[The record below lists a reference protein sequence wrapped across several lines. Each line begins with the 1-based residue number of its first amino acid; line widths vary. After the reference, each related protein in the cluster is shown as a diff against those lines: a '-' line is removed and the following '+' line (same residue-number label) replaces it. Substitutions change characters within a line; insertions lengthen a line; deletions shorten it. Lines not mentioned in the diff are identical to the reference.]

1 MNSTSTD
8 ILFKDGIVYLHQSHG
23 EDECFWMAI
32 STAENLPRF
41 IERLKFAHEKI
52 QEMEEQEE
60 NPS

>member
-1 MNSTSTD
+1 MPTD
-8 ILFKDGIVYLHQSHG
+8 IYFKDGIVYLHQLRG
-23 EDECFWMAI
+23 EDECVWMAV

-60 NPS
+60 SAS